1 MKNEYSYEIDTLG
14 SAAFVFKYSF
24 QGSLY
29 QNRYGETDD
38 NIRIDNAGLYIRIDD
53 GAEHLLATYD
63 DVDDIVADI
72 KFILSKDLSNDFYSS
87 YEGNRIMFAE
97 DVGFGDE

>member
-1 MKNEYSYEIDTLG
+1 MKNDYSYEIDTLG
-14 SAAFVFKYSF
+14 SAVFVFKYSF
-24 QGSLY
+24 QGSFY
-29 QNRYGETDD
+29 RDRYGETDD
-38 NIRIDNAGLYIRIDD
+38 NIRIDNAGLYIRLDD
-53 GAEHLLATYD
+53 GVEHLLATYD
-63 DVDDIVADI
+63 YVDDIVADI